1 LITKIF
7 GKLIPAR
14 IKKELICFKIL
25 ATEYGQFK
33 TMKTWECLDKYNN
46 KIPWYTYPAIE
57 YLNNLDFSSKVIFEF
72 GSGNSSS
79 YWSKK
84 SKLVISVE
92 HNKEW
97 YEKVEST
104 TNNNQRLLLC
114 QDNIEYENSIT
125 TNGQKFDVIII
136 DGIRRPECS
145 KVIAAA
151 LNKDSE
157 EGFMVILDN
166 SDWYKETSKFLRDEL
181 NLIEVDFHGFG
192 PINNYTWTTSIF
204 LSRNFKFSPI
214 NNMQP
219 NFSIAAIHQSG
230 EN

>member
-7 GKLIPAR
+7 GKLIPAK
-14 IKKELICFKIL
+14 IKKELINFRIL
-25 ATEYGQFK
+25 ASEYGQYK
-33 TMKTWECLDKYNN
+33 TIKTWDCVDKHQN

-57 YLNNLDFSSKVIFEF
+57 YLNNLDFSNKVIFEY

-92 HNKEW
+92 HDKEW
-97 YEKVEST
+97 YKKVKST
-104 TNNNQRLLLC
+104 LNNNQQLLLSK
-114 QDNIEYENSIT
+114 DNTEYENSIL
-125 TNGQKFDVIII
+125 NKSQKFDVIII

-145 KVIAAA
+145 KVIVSA

-166 SDWYKETSKFLRDEL
+166 SDWYQETSKFLREEL

-204 LSRNFKFSPI
+204 LSRNFKFNPI
-214 NNMQP
+214 NNIQP

-230 EN
+230 EY